1 MSLMLVEG
9 QRKESEPSSEGVH
22 VETGEEGWNIT
33 WLEGINNY
41 IIRGGLKT
49 KGMG

>member
-1 MSLMLVEG
+1 MALMLVEG
-9 QRKESEPSSEGVH
+9 RRKESEPSSEGVH

-41 IIRGGLKT
+41 VRGGLKT

>member
-9 QRKESEPSSEGVH
+9 RRKESEPSSEGVH

-33 WLEGINNY
+33 WLEGINND
-41 IIRGGLKT
+41 IRGGLKT